1 MTMGMILMT
10 NSNETDKAKKVTMG
24 DHVAET
30 HRTTPIVG
38 QVVTGDI
45 VGGEVRKD
53 DDETGEDTKS

>member
-10 NSNETDKAKKVTMG
+10 TNSSEKDDKATMG
-24 DHVAET
+24 EHVADT
-30 HRTTPIVG
+30 HRNKPVVG

-53 DDETGEDTKS
+53 DETGEDTES